1 MVDTFH
7 FPAPEK
13 GAPNS
18 PSHLHVPASIHFSRR
33 QIKVLKNKRGREKHW
48 SILGEAASYF
58 ALDLMCVFQ
67 SQERFEL
74 PASGPFIAVVGDDLF
89 RSLGPN
95 GFEEQSLQQL
105 IASATYV
112 GIITCEPV
120 YRVYAEA
127 ATVAAK
133 ERKNSVII
141 ETQPTYGRDWRTFV
155 STVNPNACV
164 RVALAE
170 GESTD
175 DYA

>member
-1 MVDTFH
+1 
-7 FPAPEK
+7 
-13 GAPNS
+13 
-18 PSHLHVPASIHFSRR
+18 
-33 QIKVLKNKRGREKHW
+33 
-48 SILGEAASYF
+48 
-58 ALDLMCVFQ
+58 MCVFQ

-105 IASATYV
+105 IASASYV
-112 GIITCEPV
+112 GINTCEPIF
-120 YRVYAEA
+120 RVYAEA

-141 ETQPTYGRDWRTFV
+141 ETQPTYGRDWRAFV
-155 STVNPNACV
+155 RTVNPNACV

-170 GESTD
+170 GEGTD
-175 DYA
+175 GYA